1 VEWGIVGLKWKCKR
15 FMKHFD
21 STMDKYNHLFEV
33 AISILINLLHK
44 CHVNS
49 TYEVIGNQVDDLI
62 DYDWDANF

>member
-1 VEWGIVGLKWKCKR
+1 
-15 FMKHFD
+15 MKHFD